1 MDTMEFVKVL
11 SHDAVVF
18 LPTSIHAIST
28 VPIEKFKEGLI
39 GPNDYIDIGPLE
51 IVFADVAGRSVDTRQ
66 RTLNGGIIDCMS
78 RVGGKES
85 VRCIYKEASFAVV
98 VGDDGREAVGILA
111 FSARD
116 VPSCCSDDIYV
127 NSIGLSFDVSDKGVL
142 ERVKAVADKMGVKVV
157 SNAISKFR
165 TSYLAMGVTVYFN
178 GSRFV
183 PLISRRDFI
192 PFIVVAGRFPVVYVQ
207 MGRLNII
214 MPADTMISELV
225 RILS

>member
-1 MDTMEFVKVL
+1 MDTIEFVKAL
-11 SHDAVVF
+11 SRDAEVF
-18 LPTSIHAIST
+18 LPASVQIDST
-28 VPIEKFKEGLI
+28 APIQQFKRREVS
-39 GPNDYIDIGPLE
+39 PNDYIDVGPLDVV
-51 IVFADVAGRSVDTRQ
+51 ITNVAGKEVDAIRIAM
-66 RTLNGGIIDCMS
+66 NNDIIVCMAE
-78 RVGGKES
+78 VGGKRSTE
-85 VRCIYKEASFAVV
+85 CLHKGASFAVV
-98 VGDDGREAVGILA
+98 VDDSGKEAVGILA